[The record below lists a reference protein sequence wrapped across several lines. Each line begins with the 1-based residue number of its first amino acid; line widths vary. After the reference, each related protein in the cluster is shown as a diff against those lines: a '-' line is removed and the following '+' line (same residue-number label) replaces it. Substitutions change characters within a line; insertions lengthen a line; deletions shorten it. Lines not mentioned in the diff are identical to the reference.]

1 MSTKAGGIGTNLVGA
16 NRVIIFDSSW
26 NPAHDVQSLFRVY
39 RFGQVKDVFVY
50 RFVGFGT
57 MEEKIYERQVNKSSL
72 GLRVVDEQQID
83 RFRQFYIVLFYTI
96 FRHYSAEQLKE
107 LYKFTH
113 VPKEELPKTAP
124 PKDPIL
130 GEILRGDRTKA
141 SCKNIHFLMAN
152 K

>member
-1 MSTKAGGIGTNLVGA
+1 MFLINHNHIKRLFLVSTKAGGIGTNLVGA

-39 RFGQVKDVFVY
+39 RFGQTKDVFVY

-83 RFRQFYIVLFYTI
+83 RFRYFII
-96 FRHYSAEQLKE
+96 IS
-107 LYKFTH
+107 
-113 VPKEELPKTAP
+113 
-124 PKDPIL
+124 
-130 GEILRGDRTKA
+130 
-141 SCKNIHFLMAN
+141 
-152 K
+152 

>member
-1 MSTKAGGIGTNLVGA
+1 MQIYFENFRLFLVSTKAGGIGTNLVGA

-83 RFRQFYIVLFYTI
+83 RYETFYVPTFTRASGTTRPSNSKSCTNSLTCRKRSYPKLHRQRIQFSVKSCVV
-96 FRHYSAEQLKE
+96 SAQK
-107 LYKFTH
+107 
-113 VPKEELPKTAP
+113 
-124 PKDPIL
+124 
-130 GEILRGDRTKA
+130 
-141 SCKNIHFLMAN
+141 
-152 K
+152 